1 MRCVSSSQ
9 KTSPSVGL
17 TVKAIKAF
25 LEMCVNYYIFLIQ
38 QPNKEL
44 MKYLKISSVVELY
57 IIVVLYLTADGQVR
71 D

>member
-1 MRCVSSSQ
+1 
-9 KTSPSVGL
+9 
-17 TVKAIKAF
+17 
-25 LEMCVNYYIFLIQ
+25 MCVNYYIFLIQ